1 MVGEWDMNDR
11 RREVIASG
19 RELED
24 SFFLKQDRDLIDK
37 LKTLRRLE
45 ETRDA
50 LAEASGIRD
59 QAVLQKLVELGVR
72 PESVAPLALVP
83 IVEVA
88 WADGKVDEKERQA
101 VLEAADARG
110 IRAGDLQH
118 GLLHSW
124 LSHRPSTKL
133 LQAWQ
138 HYVAGLCAQ
147 LDEEQ
152 RNALRGELLDRARA
166 VAEASGGFLG
176 LGSKVSPSERAV
188 LKRLEAAFAVAG

>member
-1 MVGEWDMNDR
+1 MTDR
-11 RREVIASG
+11 RREVIPSG
-19 RELED
+19 RELEN
-24 SFFLKQDRDLIDK
+24 SFFLKQDLDLIER

-88 WADGKVDEKERQA
+88 WADGRVDEKERQA
-101 VLEAADARG
+101 VLDAADARG

-118 GLLHSW
+118 GLLQSW
-124 LSHRPSTKL
+124 LLHRPSAAL
-133 LQAWQ
+133 FEAWQ

-147 LDEEQ
+147 LDEAQ
-152 RNALRGELLDRARA
+152 RTTLRAELLDRARG

-176 LGSKVSPSERAV
+176 LGSKVSPRERAV
-188 LKRLEAAFAVAG
+188 LERLEAAFDQHAGAAR

>member
-1 MVGEWDMNDR
+1 MNDR

-88 WADGKVDEKERQA
+88 WADGEVDEKERKA
-101 VLEAADARG
+101 VLDAADSRG

-118 GLLHSW
+118 GLLRSW
-124 LSHRPSTKL
+124 LSHRPSTEL
-133 LQAWQ
+133 FEAWQ

-147 LDEEQ
+147 LGQEQ
-152 RNALRGELLDRARA
+152 RDALRGEVLDRARA

-176 LGSKVSPSERAV
+176 LGSKVSPRERAV
-188 LKRLEAAFAVAG
+188 LQRLEGAFVVP